1 MKIYKLS
8 VHDKVINTCD
18 LSHFNKNDELLKS
31 LHNTK
36 CKIDSCNL
44 KKWELAKKFHNDFE
58 YIYTSSNTQKNICKV
73 LPISRSYFKL
83 LEIIHEFDLFKKD
96 QTFSCI
102 AEGPGGF
109 IQCIHDIYKKKD
121 LNINDVYAIT
131 LISEDRKIPYWNVNI
146 LKNPKNNIHYGK
158 DKTGD
163 IYKLANALDYIK
175 SHKDKCYLVTSDGG
189 FDFSDNYNEQE
200 NNCVKLLFCEIFIAL
215 NVQKID
221 GSFVIKVF
229 DLLNLKTIQLLYIL
243 YLHYNSIYFY
253 KPDTSRLSN
262 SEKYIVCKGFKGVN
276 VDINNLMIKVYNNLE
291 EFDLFVPQSFLNEI
305 NTFNKL
311 FIENQKK
318 NINEVLKIVKNNK
331 HIQNK
336 PTKEQIDTAI
346 LWCRKYNL
354 ELNEDFIFF

>member
-8 VHDKVINTCD
+8 THDKVINIRD
-18 LSHFNKNDELLKS
+18 PSNFKKNDELLKS
-31 LHNTK
+31 LHKTK

-44 KKWELAKKFHNDFE
+44 KKWELAKKFHNDYE

-83 LEIIHEFDLFKKD
+83 LEILHEFDLFKEN

-109 IQCIHDIYKKKD
+109 IQCIHDIYKKKN
-121 LNINDVYAIT
+121 LNINGVYAIT

-146 LKNPKNNIHYGK
+146 LKNPKNNIQYGK

-163 IYKLANALDYIK
+163 IYKLQNALDYIK
-175 SHKDKCYLVTSDGG
+175 CHKDKCYLVTSDGG

-215 NVQKID
+215 NVQEIS

-243 YLHYNSIYFY
+243 YLHYDSIYFY

-262 SEKYIVCKGFKGVN
+262 SEKYIVCKGFKGVD
-276 VDINNLMIKVYNNLE
+276 VDINNLMVKVYNNLE
-291 EFDLFVPQSFLNEI
+291 GFDLYVPQSFLNEI
-305 NTFNKL
+305 NTFNKS

-318 NINEVLKIVKNNK
+318 NINEVLKIVNNNK

-336 PTKEQIDTAI
+336 PTKGQIDTAR

-354 ELNEDFIFF
+354 ELNNDFIF

>member
-8 VHDKVINTCD
+8 THDKIINTND
-18 LSHFNKNDELLKS
+18 LSDFIKNDELLKS
-31 LHNTK
+31 LHKTK
-36 CKIDSCNL
+36 CKIDNCNL
-44 KKWELAKKFHNDFE
+44 KKWELAKKYHNDYE

-83 LEIIHEFDLFKKD
+83 LEILHEFNLFQENKS
-96 QTFSCI
+96 FSCI

-109 IQCIHDIYKKKD
+109 IQCIHDIYNKKSI
-121 LNINDVYAIT
+121 NINCVNAIT

-146 LKNPKNNIHYGK
+146 LKNHKNNIHYGK

-163 IYKLANALDYIK
+163 IYKLTNALDYIK
-175 SHKDKCYLVTSDGG
+175 SHKEKSYLVTSDGG

-215 NVQKID
+215 NVQEIN

-243 YLHYNSIYFY
+243 YLHYEEINFY

-262 SEKYIVCKGFKGVN
+262 SEKYIVCKGFRGVN
-276 VDINNLMIKVYNNLE
+276 VDINNLMVKVYDNLE
-291 EFDLFVPQSFLNEI
+291 LFTLFVPESFLNEI
-305 NTFNKL
+305 NLFNKL

-318 NINEVLKIVKNNK
+318 NINEVLKIVKDNR

-336 PTKEQIDTAI
+336 PTKEQIDIAK
-346 LWCRKYNL
+346 LWCKKYNL
-354 ELNEDFIFF
+354 ELNEDFIFS